1 MGLTLVLGG
10 TRSGKSAY
18 AERLAHATGLAVRY
32 VAMADANDEAFAGR
46 IAAHVARR
54 PVSWETVVAGDDLAV
69 TLNSAGCVLVDGLG
83 TWIAGVMRRGG
94 AFDGDAPAA
103 LARVHEEV
111 AALVGAVGE
120 RSEPAI
126 VVAEQA
132 GEGLLAADA
141 GSRRWLDLL
150 GESTQR
156 LAQVA
161 DRVVLVVAGRAIE
174 LPPAGADPASV
185 APDDVD
191 DGALRLHGDTLVAPG
206 DSDHAVNVMAGGPP
220 TWLREALR
228 RALEED
234 AAAYP
239 READAVAALA
249 ALHGRADDEIVP
261 CNGAAQALW
270 LLPAALRPRLAAIVY
285 PAFTET
291 EVAMRAHGV
300 AVTRVGRDPEA
311 DFVLDPDAVPSS
323 ADLVVVGNP
332 ASPSGT
338 LDPAAALLA
347 LRRPG
352 RTLVVD
358 EAFMDLVPGE
368 PPSLVRDP
376 LPDVIVV
383 RSMTKSLAIPGLRAG
398 YAVAAAPL
406 ARKLRAVRPPWSCNA
421 LALAALRAMALR
433 PQALAQ
439 AAARAQTERADLEQR
454 LAQIHGVRTWPS
466 AANFV
471 LVRVAD
477 GPAVVARLRAER
489 IAVRPAGS
497 FPGLTANDLRITA
510 RGPREN
516 EQLAAVLASTL
527 AAVAP

>member
-1 MGLTLVLGG
+1 
-10 TRSGKSAY
+10 
-18 AERLAHATGLAVRY
+18 
-32 VAMADANDEAFAGR
+32 
-46 IAAHVARR
+46 
-54 PVSWETVVAGDDLAV
+54 
-69 TLNSAGCVLVDGLG
+69 
-83 TWIAGVMRRGG
+83 
-94 AFDGDAPAA
+94 
-103 LARVHEEV
+103 
-111 AALVGAVGE
+111 
-120 RSEPAI
+120 
-126 VVAEQA
+126 
-132 GEGLLAADA
+132 
-141 GSRRWLDLL
+141 
-150 GESTQR
+150 
-156 LAQVA
+156 
-161 DRVVLVVAGRAIE
+161 
-174 LPPAGADPASV
+174 
-185 APDDVD
+185 
-191 DGALRLHGDTLVAPG
+191 
-206 DSDHAVNVMAGGPP
+206 
-220 TWLREALR
+220 
-228 RALEED
+228 
-234 AAAYP
+234 
-239 READAVAALA
+239 
-249 ALHGRADDEIVP
+249 
-261 CNGAAQALW
+261 
-270 LLPAALRPRLAAIVY
+270 
-285 PAFTET
+285 
-291 EVAMRAHGV
+291 
-300 AVTRVGRDPEA
+300 VTRVWRDPEA
-311 DFVLDPDAVPSS
+311 DFVFDPDAVPSS

-352 RTLVVD
+352 RTVVVD

-433 PQALAQ
+433 PQALAR
-439 AAARAQTERADLEQR
+439 AAARAQAERADLEQR
-454 LAQIHGVRTWPS
+454 LAQIPGVRTWPS

-471 LVRVAD
+471 LARVAD
-477 GPAVVARLRAER
+477 GPAVVTRLRAER